1 VSEGLQYHM
10 KQTQS
15 SVRGDAAF
23 GISIPKTSF

>member
-1 VSEGLQYHM
+1 M